1 MCSSL
6 INKRGGVV
14 LVAVLVLVGAV
25 IVVGVGGVV
34 VVDTDLVYGVSQYG
48 YCKHSCGKLACFR
61 VRDASNNSFRS
72 VNVVMTAIF
81 AVVAT
86 TVAVVHTA
94 ATTDTAAFIRLERM
108 RVPTYIPNRF
118 VCQYQLETRIKEQRC
133 TLERER
139 ARVGAGDRGKHAHT
153 YTSLSRSCSTEVPP
167 TWFSLRK
174 TKSTLLLLLESLGAA
189 AVLKR
194 SVVKSNNWNSNICT
208 RCTLLLCIAVNQD
221 NSTFALMCDT
231 SICGV
236 CASST

>member
-1 MCSSL
+1 MLEKRRHGLKECGDVIKYSAHVSMNRRQQATALRPFLPPTHHIGRSTASACSSL

-14 LVAVLVLVGAV
+14 LVGVLVLVGAV
-25 IVVGVGGVV
+25 IVVGGGGGGV

-108 RVPTYIPNRF
+108 RVPAYIPKPFRMP
-118 VCQYQLETRIKEQRC
+118 VS
-133 TLERER
+133 
-139 ARVGAGDRGKHAHT
+139 A
-153 YTSLSRSCSTEVPP
+153 
-167 TWFSLRK
+167 
-174 TKSTLLLLLESLGAA
+174 
-189 AVLKR
+189 
-194 SVVKSNNWNSNICT
+194 
-208 RCTLLLCIAVNQD
+208 
-221 NSTFALMCDT
+221 
-231 SICGV
+231 
-236 CASST
+236 

>member
-14 LVAVLVLVGAV
+14 LVAVLVLVGGV
-25 IVVGVGGVV
+25 IVGVGGGGGD

-48 YCKHSCGKLACFR
+48 YCKHSCGKRACFR

-108 RVPTYIPNRF
+108 RVPSYIPKPF
-118 VCQYQLETRIKEQRC
+118 RIPVS
-133 TLERER
+133 
-139 ARVGAGDRGKHAHT
+139 A
-153 YTSLSRSCSTEVPP
+153 
-167 TWFSLRK
+167 
-174 TKSTLLLLLESLGAA
+174 
-189 AVLKR
+189 
-194 SVVKSNNWNSNICT
+194 
-208 RCTLLLCIAVNQD
+208 
-221 NSTFALMCDT
+221 
-231 SICGV
+231 
-236 CASST
+236 

>member
-6 INKRGGVV
+6 INKRGGVN
-14 LVAVLVLVGAV
+14 LVAVLVLVGGV
-25 IVVGVGGVV
+25 IVVVVGGVV

-108 RVPTYIPNRF
+108 RVPSYIPKPFRMP
-118 VCQYQLETRIKEQRC
+118 VS
-133 TLERER
+133 
-139 ARVGAGDRGKHAHT
+139 A
-153 YTSLSRSCSTEVPP
+153 
-167 TWFSLRK
+167 
-174 TKSTLLLLLESLGAA
+174 
-189 AVLKR
+189 
-194 SVVKSNNWNSNICT
+194 
-208 RCTLLLCIAVNQD
+208 
-221 NSTFALMCDT
+221 
-231 SICGV
+231 
-236 CASST
+236 